1 MQQERYDVLIVG
13 AGVVG
18 CSIAYHLGKLG
29 LRVALVE
36 RGEVAGEASLAG
48 AGMLTALAE
57 ASETHAD
64 AEQASPFL
72 QLCLAGLHY
81 YRDWINT

>member
-36 RGEVAGEASLAG
+36 RG
-48 AGMLTALAE
+48 
-57 ASETHAD
+57 
-64 AEQASPFL
+64 
-72 QLCLAGLHY
+72 
-81 YRDWINT
+81 